1 MQQSQNEKKMLDEL
15 FKKKSSVVYN
25 NPYISSSVINTK
37 PTLGTIEQDVAGRF
51 GRWKQEDFR
60 AKKLADLCISKLD
73 INTVLDVGGG
83 NLLAASYFV
92 SNGKTVDVSDYDT
105 SPYLESHSIEAS
117 KIRKFICGDFNQAR
131 FKEKYN
137 LVWMSHILE
146 HQLNIHEFLLKAVS
160 LVSEGGYI
168 AIAVPPRKP
177 FIVSGHINLFNPGLL
192 VYRLILAGVDCSK
205 AKLFQYD
212 GNICLL
218 AKVTKFNMP
227 NLNYDIGDIEILSN
241 YFPFKVSEGFNGD
254 IVCCNLEENEIV
266 SIYEENSKLI
276 KG

>member
-1 MQQSQNEKKMLDEL
+1 MKQSQNEKKMLDEL
-15 FKKKSSVVYN
+15 FKKKSSVAYN

-37 PTLGTIEQDVAGRF
+37 PILGTIEQDVAGRF

-60 AKKLADLCISKLD
+60 AKKLADLCVSKLG

-83 NLLAASYFV
+83 NFLAASYFV
-92 SNGKTVDVSDYDT
+92 NNGKTVDVSDYDT

-117 KIRKFICGDFNQAR
+117 KIRKFIGGDFNQAR
-131 FKEKYN
+131 FKEKYD

-160 LVSEGGYI
+160 LVSEDGYI

-192 VYRLILAGVDCSK
+192 VYRLILTGVDCSK

-218 AKVTKFNMP
+218 AKATKFDMP
-227 NLNYDIGDIEILSN
+227 RLNYDIGDIEALSK
-241 YFPFKVSEGFNGD
+241 YFPFEVQEGFNGD
-254 IVCCNLEENEIV
+254 IVCCNLKENEIV